1 MKNNNNKLKFTSSED
16 GTAPYKNTNKL
27 RFIALSGT
35 TGVTENLYVY
45 EYGNDMIVVDCGV
58 GFPDSDMF
66 GVDLVIP
73 DFTYVIQNKSKLRGV
88 LISHGHEDHLGAL
101 PFLLKQVDTPIY
113 SSKLVAGFIQ
123 DKFDDYEMKNPN
135 LKVFDPDRDI
145 LTLGVFK
152 VTPFRVSHSVP
163 DGVGFCIDTPE
174 GKIFHVPD
182 YKFDLTPVDGKPFDV
197 VKAATLASGG
207 ALALASDSL
216 GSTSP
221 GYTESEM
228 ALEERIESVARK
240 ISGKIYLTTIS
251 SNISR
256 MQQTINVAQRLGRKV
271 ILIGRSIERKAQ
283 IAKDLGYLFYPN
295 DVVIN
300 PKQASRMQPNQLLFI
315 ISGCYGQPGSA
326 LYRLII
332 GEHDFLTIGKGDSVI
347 FSADPAPPG
356 SKANV
361 DYLVDKLIED
371 NVDVH
376 YYDTQEDLHV
386 SGHGCQK
393 DIEMLFALIKPK
405 YFIPIGGTVRH
416 MRSYGLI
423 AQSMGA
429 KEENVLELESGD
441 VVEFSNQYARKS
453 GRIPVKEV
461 LVDGLG
467 IGDVGNVV
475 LRDRHILSKE
485 GIVIAI
491 IHFDRNQSVLLET
504 PEIMSRGFVFE
515 QKYGK
520 ILDDASKELI
530 KALQKKKKINA
541 NIVKNITIDFLE
553 RYFFQKTR
561 RRPMILPV
569 VVEV

>member
-1 MKNNNNKLKFTSSED
+1 MKNNNNPKFFKGNQNFTQTGNGKLK
-16 GTAPYKNTNKL
+16 
-27 RFIALSGT
+27 FIALSGT

-45 EYGNDMIVVDCGV
+45 EYGSDMIVVDCGV

-73 DFTYVIQNKSKLRGV
+73 DFSYIVQNKSKLRGV

-101 PFLLKQVDTPIY
+101 PFLLKEVDTPIY
-113 SSKLVAGFIQ
+113 ASKLVAGFIQ
-123 DKFDDYEMKNPN
+123 DKFEDYDSKNPDIR
-135 LKVFDPDRDI
+135 VFDPERDV

-152 VTPFRVSHSVP
+152 VTPFRVAHSVP

-182 YKFDLTPVDGKPFDV
+182 YKFDWTPVDGKPFDA

-221 GYTESEM
+221 GYTESEKE
-228 ALEERIESVARK
+228 LEEHIEEVARK
-240 ISGKIYLTTIS
+240 VTGKIYLTTIS

-256 MQQTINVAQRLGRKV
+256 MQQTINVAAKLGRKV
-271 ILIGRSIERKAQ
+271 VLIGRSIERKAQ

-295 DVVIN
+295 GVVIK
-300 PKQASRMQPNQLLFI
+300 PKQASRMQAKDLLFI

-326 LYRLII
+326 LYRLIL
-332 GEHDFLTIGKGDSVI
+332 GDHDYLTIGKGDSVI

-416 MRSYGLI
+416 MRAYGLI

-429 KEENVLELESGD
+429 KEEEVLELNAGD
-441 VVEFSNQYARKS
+441 IVEFSNQFARKS
-453 GRIPVKEV
+453 GHVPVKEV

-485 GIVIAI
+485 GIVIAMI
-491 IHFDRNQSVLLET
+491 QFDRNENVLLQA
-504 PEIMSRGFVFE
+504 PEIMSKGFVFE

-520 ILDDASKELI
+520 ILEDAGRELMS
-530 KALQKKKKINA
+530 ALQKKKSMNA
-541 NIVKNITIDFLE
+541 NVVKNISIDFLE
-553 RYFFQKTR
+553 RYFFQKTG